1 MARPQASP
9 VTKKK
14 KNLGKLLY
22 LQSNAPQLL
31 EEKSPN
37 VKHLSK
43 CLVKVPT
50 VPQFKTFELHMNME
64 TFIG

>member
-1 MARPQASP
+1 M
-9 VTKKK
+9 
-14 KNLGKLLY
+14 
-22 LQSNAPQLL
+22 QSNAPQLL

-50 VPQFKTFELHMNME
+50 VPQVKTFELHMNMD

>member
-9 VTKKK
+9 VTKK

-37 VKHLSK
+37 VKHLFK

-50 VPQFKTFELHMNME
+50 IPEVKTFESRMNMK